1 MFKIGDFSKLTQVS
15 IRMLRYYDEMGLL
28 KPAKVDE
35 FTGYRLYSISQ
46 ISKLNKI
53 IALRDVGFLVA
64 DIALILEENNDDII
78 FKKLEEKK
86 QELLDTIYFENQK
99 LLRLESMI
107 KSIEMESVK
116 MEYEVKLKAIPSYK
130 VISLRRIIPA
140 YNCEGMLWGDLGK
153 FVERENIHC
162 SSSNVAFAIYHDR
175 EYKERDVDTEVVMAV
190 DEFGESNGEFIF
202 RETEAV
208 PCIASIMVPGPFEN
222 IAPAF
227 ESLANWLE
235 KNENY
240 TMTGT
245 SRQVCHKGPWNE
257 NNPEDYLTEI
267 QVPVEKVEKYR

>member
-15 IRMLRYYDEMGLL
+15 IRMIRYYDEMGLL
-28 KPAKVDE
+28 KPAKVDK
-35 FTGYRLYSISQ
+35 FTGYRLYSTNQ
-46 ISKLNKI
+46 IATLNKI

-64 DIALILEENNDDII
+64 DIALILDENNNDII

-86 QELLDTIYFENQK
+86 QEVLSTICSENQK

-116 MEYEVKLKAIPSYK
+116 MQYEIKLKAIPSYK

-140 YNCEGMLWGDLGK
+140 YNCEGMLWRDLSR
-153 FVERENIHC
+153 FVEKEKIQC
-162 SSSNVAFAIYHDR
+162 SETMVSFAIYHDR
-175 EYKERDVDTEVVMAV
+175 EYKESNVDTEVVMAV
-190 DEFGESNGEFIF
+190 DKLGEDKGEFIF

-208 PCIASIMVPGPFEN
+208 PCVASIMVTGPFEN

-227 ESLANWLE
+227 ESLAKWLDQN
-235 KNENY
+235 KSY

-257 NNPEDYLTEI
+257 SNPEDYLTEI
-267 QVPVEKVEKYR
+267 QVPVEKVAK